1 MMKFVFI
8 LSFLLL
14 MKINSES
21 GEYYYCLNPY
31 KNVSA
36 PSDCLSI
43 VIPDS
48 DGYKCCSMKISYQ
61 NKTSYNCFP
70 LESNYSENKEIL
82 EKYMTKRSL
91 APYFSILGGQMEIE
105 CGDDIKFIKEY
116 EAFSDEFNICYNGHM
131 IGANDEYSCI
141 ENNISIYERKC
152 CFVES
157 SKINNKTIIDDKRCY
172 MIKEEYFNGQ
182 KNLNNYLMDELNVKN
197 LKEIKD
203 IKLKIKCKN
212 YDTFYFISENLSK
225 NEKETKTKGSKAW
238 IVAIIVILAILIISV
253 IGFLIYRWKKR
264 KSISRK
270 ISLLQSMEKF
280 FE

>member
-1 MMKFVFI
+1 MKLVFI
-8 LSFLLL
+8 FSFLLL
-14 MKINSES
+14 MKIKGES
-21 GEYYYCLNPY
+21 GEYYDCLNPY
-31 KNVSA
+31 KNVSS

-43 VIPDS
+43 TIPDS

-61 NKTSYNCFP
+61 NRTSYNCFP
-70 LESNYSENKEIL
+70 LESNYTKNKEIL

-91 APYFSILGGQMEIE
+91 SPYLSNLGGQMEIE
-105 CGDDIKFIKEY
+105 CGGDIQFIKEY
-116 EAFSDEFNICYNGHM
+116 EAVNDEFNKCYNGH
-131 IGANDEYSCI
+131 IFGTNDEYACI

-157 SKINNKTIIDDKRCY
+157 SKINNETIIDDKRCY

-182 KNLNNYLMDELNVKN
+182 KNLDNYLIDELNVKS

-212 YDTFYFISENLSK
+212 YETFYFISENLSK
-225 NEKETKTKGSKAW
+225 KETETKEEESNAW
-238 IVAIIVILAILIISV
+238 IVAIIVILVILIILV
-253 IGFLIYRWKKR
+253 TGFLIYRWKR
-264 KSISRK
+264 RQSISMKNTSWISIKK
-270 ISLLQSMEKF
+270 I